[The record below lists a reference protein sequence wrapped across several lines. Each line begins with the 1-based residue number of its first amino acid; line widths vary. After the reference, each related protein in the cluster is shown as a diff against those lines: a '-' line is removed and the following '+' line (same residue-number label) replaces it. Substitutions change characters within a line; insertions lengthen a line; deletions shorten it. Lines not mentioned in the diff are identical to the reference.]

1 MRYDRHKIS
10 LESLLHVV
18 FEFHPTKVA
27 HPPLKNAKFRDFG
40 KTFSIVANF
49 VQLFFKNLKK
59 ISTAVKNHADCKNT
73 EKTGHPPLKKLII
86 EKNGLLLDKV
96 TQRCQ
101 TFEAGTAR
109 VLLGVGKKEFEK
121 SSYTLR
127 KRRKIEK
134 TKKKNIGCQAGLEPS
149 SCVHA
154 ASQLEQQ
161 LAGTKNREGFCFF
174 LARIAT
180 HDAHTCRDSHS
191 VSLQRS
197 LKLSR
202 RVFIFT
208 AREPRKT
215 ENLLFIFWFCPSTDQ
230 KYSFFQFL
238 DVKFEF
244 PVIFCP

>member
-1 MRYDRHKIS
+1 M
-10 LESLLHVV
+10 
-18 FEFHPTKVA
+18 
-27 HPPLKNAKFRDFG
+27 
-40 KTFSIVANF
+40 
-49 VQLFFKNLKK
+49 
-59 ISTAVKNHADCKNT
+59 
-73 EKTGHPPLKKLII
+73 
-86 EKNGLLLDKV
+86 

-109 VLLGVGKKEFEK
+109 VLLGVGKKRI
-121 SSYTLR
+121 R
-127 KRRKIEK
+127 KKLLHIEK
-134 TKKKNIGCQAGLEPS
+134 TKKNRKKRRKKFGCQAGLEPS

-161 LAGTKNREGFCFF
+161 LAGTKNWEGFCFF

-180 HDAHTCRDSHS
+180 YDAQTCRDSHS